1 MGFGL
6 LFFACFLTYFGSL
19 TPLGTYTFV
28 LGSAIMLY
36 ALYKLSGQNKMFLC
50 SAIGT
55 AILLLDSMVV
65 VICDVFGF
73 VDTFYKVIFGIQSL
87 VAPLLILLMLSAIFL
102 LAKEVELRKIQAW
115 CIVDASFVLI
125 YLICDIVSAFVGS
138 TAVIARLGLVCIISQ
153 VLYSM
158 LLLVILFNCYARI
171 CYADDKEMDKN
182 ATGMPIFDFLNKLF
196 NKASDKGRKNG
207 PSEKGDK

>member
-6 LFFACFLTYFGSL
+6 LFFSCFLTYFGSL

-36 ALYKLSGQNKMFLC
+36 ALYKLSGQNKLFLC
-50 SAIGT
+50 SAIIS
-55 AILLLDSMVV
+55 AILLFDSIVV
-65 VICDVFGF
+65 VCCSLFGILGA
-73 VDTFYKVIFGIQSL
+73 FYKIVFVIQSII
-87 VAPLLILLMLSAIFL
+87 ASLLILLMLGAIFL

-115 CIVDASFVLI
+115 CIVDAIFVFINLV
-125 YLICDIVSAFVGS
+125 CDAVSAFVDS
-138 TAVIARLGLVCIISQ
+138 TAAIARLGLVCILSQ
-153 VLYSM
+153 VLYSL

-182 ATGMPIFDFLNKLF
+182 TTVMPIFDFLNKLF
-196 NKASDKGRKNG
+196 DKISDKGRKNG
-207 PSEKGDK
+207 SNDKEDK